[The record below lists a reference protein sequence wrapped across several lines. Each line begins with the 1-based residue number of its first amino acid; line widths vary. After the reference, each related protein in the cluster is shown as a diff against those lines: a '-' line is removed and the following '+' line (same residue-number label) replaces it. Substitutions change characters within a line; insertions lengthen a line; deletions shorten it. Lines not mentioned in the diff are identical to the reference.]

1 MTRNTRKTRPFLSL
15 LLVATLF
22 FSCQTNEPTSKAD
35 GAVKIDLDI
44 LLGKWQAVGN
54 PKTVIELTQTRMYS
68 YYDGLKLAD
77 ESLMIYHNCVSKCVP
92 EGMAQMPC
100 LVTDGKRAENCLEIL
115 ELTDKKL
122 SYGLIGQK
130 EKVFNF
136 QKM

>member
-1 MTRNTRKTRPFLSL
+1 MLRNTRKTGLFLPFLL
-15 LLVATLF
+15 LLTLILSCQSNEVATK
-22 FSCQTNEPTSKAD
+22 ED
-35 GAVKIDLDI
+35 GVVKIDLEI
-44 LLGKWQAVGN
+44 LLGKWQAVDN
-54 PKTVIELTQTRMYS
+54 PKSVIELTQTRMYS

-92 EGMAQMPC
+92 KGMAQMPC

-122 SYGLIGQK
+122 TYALIGQK
-130 EKVFNF
+130 EKVLKF

>member
-1 MTRNTRKTRPFLSL
+1 MFKNTRKTGLFLSFL
-15 LLVATLF
+15 LIITLF
-22 FSCQTNEPTSKAD
+22 LSCQTNEVASKDD
-35 GAVKIDLDI
+35 GAVKVDLDI
-44 LLGKWQAVGN
+44 LLGKWQAVDN

-130 EKVFNF
+130 DKIFSF

>member
-1 MTRNTRKTRPFLSL
+1 MYRNTRKTRLILPFLLILTL
-15 LLVATLF
+15 L
-22 FSCQTNEPTSKAD
+22 FSCQSNEVTSKED
-35 GAVKIDLDI
+35 GTVKVDLEI
-44 LLGKWQAVGN
+44 LLGKWQAVDN

-122 SYGLIGQK
+122 SYALIGQK
-130 EKVFNF
+130 EKVLKF